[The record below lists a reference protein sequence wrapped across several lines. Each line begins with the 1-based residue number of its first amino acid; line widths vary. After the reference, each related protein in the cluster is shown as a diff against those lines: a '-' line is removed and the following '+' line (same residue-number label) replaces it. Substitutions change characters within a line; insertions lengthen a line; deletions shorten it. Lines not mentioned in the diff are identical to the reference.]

1 MRVLLIAALLMNTD
15 GIAQEPKVK
24 VEVPQA
30 APAVQAATPAE
41 TESPAITIPAG
52 THVPLFL
59 TTPMR
64 AKGMRKGDSVRAETA
79 FPVTVGK
86 QVAIPA
92 GTYVEGVIDRVL
104 KRGPT
109 GYAGLQMH
117 FTRIVFVNGYNVAL
131 GGASAEARRGDEET
145 EAPGAFS
152 GGNSGMTGMA
162 LGFQQPPMLNP
173 PPRLGPN
180 PGEVAGIGI
189 GVAAAVTVTA
199 ILLGRRHAGDI
210 VFDTGYPFEM
220 VLENSLALD
229 AERVADAVASANA
242 M

>member
-1 MRVLLIAALLMNTD
+1 MRLLLIVALVIATD
-15 GIAQEPKVK
+15 CVAQEPKT
-24 VEVPQA
+24 EGQQSGP
-30 APAVQAATPAE
+30 PVQAPVPVE
-41 TESPAITIPAG
+41 TESQALTIPAG

-64 AKGMRKGDSVRAETA
+64 AKAMRKGDSVRAVTA

-92 GTYVEGVIDRVL
+92 GTYLEGLVDRVI

-109 GYAGLQMH
+109 GHAGLQMH

-131 GGASAEARRGDEET
+131 VDANAEARRRYEET
-145 EAPGAFS
+145 EAPEAFS
-152 GGNSGMTGMA
+152 GRNSAVTGMA
-162 LGFQQPPMLNP
+162 LGFQQPPMPNP
-173 PPRLGPN
+173 PPRIGPS
-180 PGEVAGIGI
+180 PGELAGIGI

-199 ILLGRRHAGDI
+199 ILLGRRHAGDV
-210 VFDTGYPFEM
+210 VFDAGYPFEM

-229 AERVADAVASANA
+229 AERVADAVASSNA

>member
-1 MRVLLIAALLMNTD
+1 MRLLLIAALLMATD
-15 GIAQEPKVK
+15 GVAQEPKM
-24 VEVPQA
+24 EAQQG
-30 APAVQAATPAE
+30 APAVQAPAPAQ
-41 TESPAITIPAG
+41 TENQAITIPAG

-64 AKGMRKGDSVRAETA
+64 AKAMRKGDSVRAVTA

-117 FTRIVFVNGYNVAL
+117 FTRIVFVNGYNVEL
-131 GGASAEARRGDEET
+131 GGANAEARRQDAET
-145 EAPGAFS
+145 KPPEVVSARSPA
-152 GGNSGMTGMA
+152 MTGMA

-173 PPRLGPN
+173 PPRIGPS
-180 PGEVAGIGI
+180 PGELAGIGI

-210 VFDTGYPFEM
+210 VFDAGYPFEM

-229 AERVADAVASANA
+229 GERVADAVATANA